1 VGRREP
7 SLTRGCPTDGKA
19 LPLQSYVRNIVVL
32 RVRVANKAREAMYK
46 NRLKKWSL
54 RKYNTEAT
62 MAVQFDFV
70 RDKIFNSRSSS
81 IIENGRASILKL
93 LERYILHKGITRD
106 ELLGSVNFE
115 APGSSDGA
123 PFPFDNAMLPTSG
136 ANQIEDPN
144 GPNGL
149 ISQPASNRE
158 SESSSTN
165 CRYSLT
171 PLTTE
176 PSDQGERPN
185 MTPLPVPEPHAQ
197 QPSTEQS
204 IGMGLQTTD
213 SGSVLEFRTM
223 QIEMQSHQNRS
234 HAEWEPEHFGGGAP
248 VDLDGIEHLDTDPA
262 ALDISGYA
270 SPHAPNMDFHTLLAA
285 APSGRGLSRRCRAP
299 VHGRDVPQNLDVL
312 FADIVAEPMAF
323 SSLCNLFCIYRGQN
337 RHQEADYTIRQAY
350 RVYGSLIQ
358 QRHEQALACL
368 NLVLNVLFMH
378 NRTEE
383 AREILQG
390 ARDAAVRH
398 LDDEDP
404 IVITINFMIQQSA
417 STVKESGIDVNTL
430 RKVYRQFFNTES
442 LEHPFT
448 LLAGYNLAWRLAMDD
463 NTMFEAYHI
472 LSTIQQVAE
481 RRLSKTHSQLIAIL
495 ITKARVIHDLGQLV
509 EGERAM
515 SEAMKSVAHGYHEL
529 HPYHLEAKR
538 RHAGMLSDIGCVEQ
552 AQHKLK
558 EVAIGRVEVLGCE
571 HPFSRASVSEVRDF
585 LSDDARVQE
594 LQNFDADL
602 TRATKKFSMRTPI
615 FDF

>member
-1 VGRREP
+1 
-7 SLTRGCPTDGKA
+7 
-19 LPLQSYVRNIVVL
+19 
-32 RVRVANKAREAMYK
+32 MYK
-46 NRLKKWSL
+46 SRLKIWAL

-62 MAVQFDFV
+62 IAAQFDFA
-70 RDKIFNSRSSS
+70 RGKNLNSRSPS
-81 IIENGRASILKL
+81 ITENGRASRLKQ

-106 ELLGSVNFE
+106 ELLRSINLGT
-115 APGSSDGA
+115 PGSSDGA
-123 PFPFDNAMLPTSG
+123 LLSFDNVMLPVAR
-136 ANQIEDPN
+136 ANQVEDPN
-144 GPNGL
+144 DPYSL
-149 ISQPASNRE
+149 SSLPASNRE
-158 SESSSTN
+158 SESSGTN
-165 CRYSLT
+165 YGYSLT

-176 PSDQGERPN
+176 SSDQGERPN

-204 IGMGLQTTD
+204 IEGGPQTTD
-213 SGSVLEFRTM
+213 SGSVLEFHTM
-223 QIEMQSHQNRS
+223 QIEMRSYQNRL
-234 HAEWEPEHFGGGAP
+234 HAEWELEHFDGGDP
-248 VDLDGIEHLDTDPA
+248 MDLDGIEHLDTEPA

-285 APSGRGLSRRCRAP
+285 APSGRSLSRRCRAP
-299 VHGRDVPQNLDVL
+299 AHGRDVPQNFDVL

-337 RHQEADYTIRQAY
+337 RHQEADYTIRRAY
-350 RVYGSLIQ
+350 RIYDLLIQ

-368 NLVLNVLFMH
+368 QLVLNVLFMH

-390 ARDAAVRH
+390 ARDAAIHH

-417 STVKESGIDVNTL
+417 STVRESGIDVNTL
-430 RKVYRQFFNTES
+430 RKVYKQFFDTES
-442 LEHPFT
+442 LKHPFT

-463 NTMFEAYHI
+463 DTMFEAYHI
-472 LSTIQQVAE
+472 LGTLQQVAE
-481 RRLSKTHSQLIAIL
+481 RSLGKTHSQLIAIL

-509 EGERAM
+509 EGEQAM
-515 SEAMKSVAHGYHEL
+515 SEAMKSVAHGYHVL

-552 AQHKLK
+552 AQRKLK
-558 EVAIGRVEVLGCE
+558 EVAIGRVEVLGSE
-571 HPFSRASVSEVRDF
+571 HPFSRASVSEVRAF
-585 LSDDARVQE
+585 LSDDAREQE
-594 LQNFDADL
+594 LRNFDADL